1 LILGLGTN
9 MLDMIASLI
18 YLTDFVS
25 IGPGFFGAGN
35 KAIIPS
41 FEIK

>member
-1 LILGLGTN
+1 